1 MEKVRCHSVVL
12 EVGMVGVLRVPL
24 GHLPL
29 PGTRGLFV
37 RSPASP
43 TNKGRVPQASVEI
56 DF

>member
-1 MEKVRCHSVVL
+1 MEKLRCHSVVL

-24 GHLPL
+24 GQLPL
-29 PGTRGLFV
+29 PGTRGLVV